1 MDKIN
6 QSNSQ
11 LQLMDHMPNSFE
23 DLPDN
28 GRTNLSRNEIEPLND
43 HVGGNEINEIQMGKY
58 LIYY

>member
-1 MDKIN
+1 
-6 QSNSQ
+6 
-11 LQLMDHMPNSFE
+11 MDHMPNSFE

>member
-23 DLPDN
+23 DSLDN
-28 GRTNLSRNEIEPLND
+28 GRMNLSRNEIEPLD
-43 HVGGNEINEIQMGKY
+43 GHLERNEINETQTGK
-58 LIYY
+58 